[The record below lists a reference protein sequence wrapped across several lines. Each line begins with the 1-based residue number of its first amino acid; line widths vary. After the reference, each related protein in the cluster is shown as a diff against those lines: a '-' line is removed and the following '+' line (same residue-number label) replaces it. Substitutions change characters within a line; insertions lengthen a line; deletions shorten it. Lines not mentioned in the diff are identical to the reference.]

1 MPIRIQTTVFAA
13 IWEVSVSEAEQRR
26 RDLLALGEAIG
37 QIRTEHGLSQGQLA
51 GASGASPQSIVRLEA
66 GRLDPRFEMLLAL
79 ADAMGVR
86 PSAFFQRAEALQG
99 EEPETS
105 EGAGASGEPVT
116 SEEPGTPLS
125 RRRGR

>member
-1 MPIRIQTTVFAA
+1 MPIKIQTTVFAA

-26 RDLLALGEAIG
+26 RDLLALGKAIG

-66 GRLDPRFEMLLAL
+66 GRLDPRFELLLAL

-99 EEPETS
+99 EESGTS
-105 EGAGASGEPVT
+105 EGAGASEG
-116 SEEPGTPLS
+116 SGTPLS